1 MMNKLPSLALAA
13 SIGGTIL
20 TTQLNVA
27 HAASTWGTV
36 TFLGTTSEEAVSGG
50 LGTTFRVRIRGT
62 CGTDAVAKDRWVGFH
77 TYRTDGTNNHNDVTT
92 RNAYNTLLAAFLSGR
107 SVQIDG
113 LDQCDPAKPINVNIP
128 WSGIGIY

>member
-107 SVQIDG
+107 G
-113 LDQCDPAKPINVNIP
+113 RRHPHHEL
-128 WSGIGIY
+128 G